1 MSVNNSGLTTNLSFT
16 VTTDKNGTQVRYND
30 TPEID
35 GSLMTCT
42 IMISHMSLT
51 VLYMTN
57 MFYHYKVLQ
66 VMFLLP
72 TRLGFTALTNT
83 SVTLYW
89 SPPTLYP
96 NCIVNYTVEIRTTS
110 DNILISSLS
119 TGSNITSINVS
130 TGLSQSVEYQ
140 YRVVG
145 SDAVK

>member
-1 MSVNNSGLTTNLSFT
+1 M
-16 VTTDKNGTQVRYND
+16 
-30 TPEID
+30 
-35 GSLMTCT
+35 
-42 IMISHMSLT
+42 
-51 VLYMTN
+51 
-57 MFYHYKVLQ
+57 
-66 VMFLLP
+66 
-72 TRLGFTALTNT
+72 GFTALTNT

-89 SPPTLYP
+89 SSTTLHP

-145 SDAVK
+145 SDIINRLGPYSQYTNFTMDSENGMILIFN